1 MESTAVDYN
10 PAVKHLV
17 HRVTIVACPAI
28 LQTAEKY
35 AVSSWARILVLLVFT
50 LVMLFVAITSDAN
63 DEPKQIQLTPEEFAT
78 EVCTQLKDKGL
89 ISIKYNGVKYDC
101 EEYAK

>member
-1 MESTAVDYN
+1 M
-10 PAVKHLV
+10 
-17 HRVTIVACPAI
+17 
-28 LQTAEKY
+28 
-35 AVSSWARILVLLVFT
+35 SSWARILVLVTFILGMMVWAI
-50 LVMLFVAITSDAN
+50 VAKGN
-63 DEPKQIQLTPEEFAT
+63 EEPKQIQLTPEEFAT